1 MGQHYRC
8 RLLYHLLSRCLLGL
22 PHPYRLYHH
31 LGQSPIRSKC
41 CTLSQCHL
49 AEYCD
54 LELSHL
60 LMLVARSGI
69 PGYNEGIAEYIP
81 ESERGKRL
89 RMNYAVS
96 AIERTFSYNPNLSEK
111 FIKKNPQ
118 I

>member
-69 PGYNEGIAEYIP
+69 PGYNEGIAEYYVDQVARNWWRD
-81 ESERGKRL
+81 EQSTE
-89 RMNYAVS
+89 
-96 AIERTFSYNPNLSEK
+96 AIIWDTDIFFDGGTDLND
-111 FIKKNPQ
+111 
-118 I
+118 